1 MYEEVIRIIHGD
13 MMIKQEDAV
22 MTAIQ
27 KLDIDVNKE
36 ELIKALQ
43 YDRAQ
48 YEKGYADGAEQL
60 YKFREDNNRL
70 RKENEM
76 LWKKHKPVAV
86 VNERCPV
93 CGTMTFVQDKAY
105 CRCCGQ
111 LLKFVGARSPEAD
124 RPGGRS
130 LQIPDDDTEIGM
142 ITNINDRI

>member
-1 MYEEVIRIIHGD
+1 MQNAECRMQNEKDVIIND
-13 MMIKQEDAV
+13 
-22 MTAIQ
+22 
-27 KLDIDVNKE
+27 LN
-36 ELIKALQ
+36 
-43 YDRAQ
+43 
-48 YEKGYADGAEQL
+48 
-60 YKFREDNNRL
+60 EDNNRL

-76 LWKKHKPVAV
+76 LWKKQEPIAV

-93 CGTMTFVQDKAY
+93 CGTMMFVQDMAY

-142 ITNINDRI
+142 ITNINDRT